1 MSNFKYQISNVKYQM
16 SNFKFQMSKSEAAR
30 RVGRWALVALWMGVI
45 FAFSSRPGYTLPN
58 YGGWDVIVK
67 KGAHV
72 TEYAILGFLT
82 ARAFYGSQNRNLQSH
97 WFVVG
102 LALVVVYA
110 LLDEYHQ
117 SFVPGRTASIFD
129 SMIDIVGG
137 LTALAVFRYH
147 KRA

>member
-1 MSNFKYQISNVKYQM
+1 MQSNSA
-16 SNFKFQMSKSEAAR
+16 KFLGRYLPLIIWLSFIFFASSAEFSAR
-30 RVGRWALVALWMGVI
+30 NTSRFVGALVLWV
-45 FAFSSRPGYTLPN
+45 FPQASAETLAT
-58 YGGWDVIVK
+58 VHFLTRK
-67 KGAHV
+67 TAHV